1 MTSPLS
7 PPPPAP
13 TLCAEPGSLTSPASF
28 RCVQRTFRDAD
39 EHAEALGAW
48 DQRYEQLTRGRFAGH
63 VTETWV
69 DDVQVF
75 RERTNQMVFQ
85 SGRAWPGACILGF
98 IVASGGDAAF
108 RDHSLPAGNGFAFGA
123 PGDFSL
129 RAPRDFDVIGIA
141 VPAALLRDDPCDR
154 PDSPVPAILPA
165 VLSDSPALRRLG
177 TLALAFLDAVEGGA
191 TAVFDRP
198 EVRRALV
205 SSLLV
210 GVDAVF
216 ARGDG
221 EPIIQ
226 SGGRVGGRPA
236 GATSGTPAGQPVL
249 SLRSRTRLVERAR
262 EHLHAQREVPVTVAE
277 LCAALGVSRRTL
289 QYSFQEVLGVSPVQ
303 FLRALRLNGVR
314 RELRRT
320 TSDERVADVAARWG
334 FWHPSQFAADYRTM
348 FGERPSETARREK

>member
-1 MTSPLS
+1 MTSPPF

-13 TLCAEPGSLTSPASF
+13 TLCAEPAARTSPASF
-28 RCVQRTFRDAD
+28 RCAQRAFRDAD
-39 EHAEALGAW
+39 EHAEALVAW
-48 DQRYEQLTRGRFAGH
+48 DQRYEQLTQGRFAGH

-85 SGRAWPGACILGF
+85 SGRAWPGACILGL

-108 RDHSLPAGNGFAFGA
+108 HDHSLPAGTGFAFGA

-141 VPAALLRDDPCDR
+141 VPAALLRDDPDDR
-154 PDSPVPAILPA
+154 ADGPLPAILPA

-216 ARGDG
+216 A
-221 EPIIQ
+221 
-226 SGGRVGGRPA
+226 GGGTQEIARSA
-236 GATSGTPAGQPVL
+236 GQPGAQTGSRLIGQPVL

-262 EHLHAQREVPVTVAE
+262 EHLHEQREVPVTVAE

-320 TSDERVADVAARWG
+320 TPDERVADVAARWG
-334 FWHPSQFAADYRTM
+334 FWHPSQFSADYRRM
-348 FGERPSETARREK
+348 FGERPSETARRER

>member
-1 MTSPLS
+1 MTSPHH
-7 PPPPAP
+7 PPLPAS
-13 TLCAEPGSLTSPASF
+13 TQCAEPALRTPPASF
-28 RCVQRTFRDAD
+28 RCARRAFRDAD

-48 DQRYEQLTRGRFAGH
+48 DQRYEQLTPGRFAGH
-63 VTETWV
+63 VTETWI

-85 SGRAWPGACILGF
+85 SGRAWPGACIVGL

-108 RDHSLPAGNGFAFGA
+108 RDHSLPARSGFAFGA
-123 PGDFSL
+123 PGEFSL

-141 VPAALLRDDPCDR
+141 VPATLLRDDPEECA
-154 PDSPVPAILPA
+154 VGAEPAIVPA
-165 VLSDSPALRRLG
+165 VLSDSAALRRLG
-177 TLALAFLDAVEGGA
+177 TFALAFLDAVDDGA

-198 EVRRALV
+198 EARRALV

-210 GVDAVF
+210 GVDDVF
-216 ARGDG
+216 ARADG
-221 EPIIQ
+221 V
-226 SGGRVGGRPA
+226 VGGRS
-236 GATSGTPAGQPVL
+236 SGRSSGQPIL

-320 TSDERVADVAARWG
+320 TPDERVGDVAARWG

-348 FGERPSETARREK
+348 FGERPSETPRRER

>member
-1 MTSPLS
+1 MTLPPV

-13 TLCAEPGSLTSPASF
+13 TVCVEPVLCTPPTSF
-28 RCVQRTFRDAD
+28 RCAQLAFRDAD
-39 EHAEALGAW
+39 EHAEALAAW

-85 SGRAWPGACILGF
+85 SGRAWPGACILGI
-98 IVASGGDAAF
+98 IVGSGGDAVF
-108 RDHSLPAGNGFAFGA
+108 HDHSLPAGTGFAFGA

-141 VPAALLRDDPCDR
+141 VPAALLRDDPDDR
-154 PDSPVPAILPA
+154 ADSLVPAVLPA
-165 VLSDSPALRRLG
+165 VLSDSVALRRLG

-216 ARGDG
+216 AGG
-221 EPIIQ
+221 GSLEVVP
-226 SGGRVGGRPA
+226 SGGQPGVL
-236 GATSGTPAGQPVL
+236 SGSRLVGQPVL

-289 QYSFQEVLGVSPVQ
+289 QYSFQEILGVSPVQ

-334 FWHPSQFAADYRTM
+334 FWHPSQFATDYRRM
-348 FGERPSETARREK
+348 FGERPSETPRRER